1 MLQIPLDQL
10 AYIVE
15 KAREFDEE
23 TSPGDGD
30 SGSNPSDDRD
40 VAILEDTDDNPT
52 QQELAAAL
60 DSLDDDQRV
69 EILALMWVGRGDF
82 EVDQWRDALAQAR
95 DARTGSETEYLMG
108 TPLLADYLEAG
119 LDALGYSLDGEQ
131 DRL

>member
-1 MLQIPLDQL
+1 MLQTSLEQL
-10 AYIVE
+10 AYIVV

-23 TSPGDGD
+23 TEPAAAD

-40 VAILEDTDDNPT
+40 VAILEDTPDNPT

-60 DSLDDDQRV
+60 DSLNEDQRIEV
-69 EILALMWVGRGDF
+69 LALIWVGRGDF
-82 EVDQWRDALAQAR
+82 DAGEWREALAQAR
-95 DARTGSETEYLMG
+95 DARDELETQRLMG

-119 LDALGYSLDGEQ
+119 LDALGYSLDDEQ

>member
-1 MLQIPLDQL
+1 MLQTSLEQL

-23 TSPGDGD
+23 SEPVDRN

-40 VAILEDTDDNPT
+40 VAILEDTADNPT

-60 DSLDDDQRV
+60 DSLNDDQRV
-69 EILALMWVGRGDF
+69 ELLALVWVGRGDF
-82 EVDQWRDALAQAR
+82 DASERREALAQAR
-95 DARTGSETEYLMG
+95 DARDEQEAGYLMG